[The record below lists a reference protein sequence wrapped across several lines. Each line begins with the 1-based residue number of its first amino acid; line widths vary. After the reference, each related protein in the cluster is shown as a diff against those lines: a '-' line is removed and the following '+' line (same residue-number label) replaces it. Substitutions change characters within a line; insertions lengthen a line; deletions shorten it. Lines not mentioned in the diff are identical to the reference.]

1 MASFR
6 IVAILLLLGSVA
18 CAEELPVLCSAD
30 AINDYNAQERAP
42 ARPFCITGLVTRT
55 SGKTFVLEDGSGRA
69 LIGGQRIQLPSPG
82 DRVIAEGFAAT
93 PNTGEPWTCALR
105 LSRIAAGPCPQHT
118 RIPLPELNEER
129 DHLRLISSTGTVV
142 DAFAD
147 DADDTIAFLLLKDG
161 EVAIPV
167 AVRRELL
174 ARRHELIGAA
184 IRVNGVFSRMI
195 NGIRKFSGPFIDLT
209 DGTLDVVRPAPE
221 DPFDAPGLTDQLY
234 LSPHE
239 VLRMGPRIVEGLV
252 VAVWGR
258 RSFLVLERSDR
269 VVAVELAEGEQPP
282 SYGMA
287 CTVVGYPTTDLFR
300 LSLTRARFRA
310 CPPCPSIS
318 DGHIEPVTA
327 TTILNPVKFGRLVR
341 LRGTVLSLPAAGDD
355 QTLLLDC
362 GPRNVPVDVSASPR
376 CLDGLTPGCEIE
388 VTGRLLMVT
397 DSWSQDNPFPRIL
410 GVNLVV
416 RMPSDI
422 RVLRRPPWWT
432 PGRLLAVI
440 ALLVV
445 ALLGLFGKNSLQKR
459 LAQNKMADR
468 TRLAVELHD
477 SISQNLTGASL
488 QIDAVSELIDTDR
501 AKALKRLDIAS
512 KTLVSCHQELRNCIW
527 DLRNNALDEKDMATA
542 IRKTVEQHIGGAEL
556 SVRFNVPRDRL
567 SDNTMHALMR
577 IVRELAANAA
587 RHGEA
592 TAIRIAGVL
601 EGERLLFSVTDDGIG
616 FDPKNRPSITEGHFG
631 LQGVE
636 ERVAELG
643 GEMSVKSEIG
653 KGTRIAIWIRSKC

>member
-1 MASFR
+1 M
-6 IVAILLLLGSVA
+6 ILGSFA
-18 CAEELPVLCSAD
+18 CAEELPVLGSAA

-55 SGKTFVLEDGSGRA
+55 SGKSFILEDSSGRV
-69 LIGGQRIQLPSPG
+69 LIGGQRIQPPSPG
-82 DRVIAEGFAAT
+82 DRVIIEGFAST
-93 PNTGEPWTCALR
+93 PDTGEPWTSALT
-105 LSRIAAGPCPQHT
+105 LSLINSGPCPS
-118 RIPLPELNEER
+118 RIKIPLPQLDEER
-129 DHLRLISSTGTVV
+129 DHLRLISSTGTVI

-147 DADDTIAFLLLKDG
+147 DADGNIAFLLLRDG
-161 EVAIPV
+161 EVTVPV

-174 ARRHELIGAA
+174 ARRHELIGAV
-184 IRVNGVFSRMI
+184 IQVNGVFSRTI
-195 NGIRKFSGPFIDLT
+195 NGVRKFSGPFIDLT

-221 DPFDAPGLTDQLY
+221 DPFAAPGLTDRLY

-239 VLRMGPRIVEGLV
+239 VLRMGPRIVAGLV
-252 VAVWGR
+252 VAVWGD
-258 RSFLVLERSDR
+258 RSFLVLEPSDR
-269 VVAVELAEGEQPP
+269 LVAVELAEGEQPP
-282 SYGMA
+282 SYGMT

-300 LSLTRARFRA
+300 LSLVRARFRVR
-310 CPPCPSIS
+310 PPIPGITDTSV
-318 DGHIEPVTA
+318 EPVTGA
-327 TTILNPVKFGRLVR
+327 TVFAPHKHGTLVR
-341 LRGTVLSLPAAGDD
+341 LRGTVLSLPAADD
-355 QTLLLDC
+355 HALLLDC
-362 GPRNVPVDVSASPR
+362 GPRNVPVDVSSCPL
-376 CLDGLTPGCEIE
+376 CLDGLTPGCEVE
-388 VTGRLLMVT
+388 VTGRLLMIT
-397 DSWSQDNPFPRIL
+397 DSWSLDNPFPRIL
-410 GVNLVV
+410 GVKLVV

-422 RVLRRPPWWT
+422 LVLRRPPWWT

-445 ALLGLFGKNSLQKR
+445 ALLGLFGKNRLQKR
-459 LAQNKMADR
+459 LAQSKMADR

-592 TAIRIAGVL
+592 TVIRIAGAL
-601 EGERLLFSVTDDGIG
+601 EGERLLFSVADDGIG
-616 FDPKNRPSITEGHFG
+616 FDPKNHPSIAEGHFG

-643 GEMSVKSEIG
+643 GEMSVESEIG